1 MLSIFCLLLG
11 HLCIFFGEKYIQI
24 LWPFKNS
31 GVFFF
36 LLGVR
41 KSLGIL
47 GINPLSHKFSANISS
62 HFLGCLFTFLVVSLA
77 AWHGEILLSEPWVLL
92 LLLWL
97 CCGEAV
103 GSLPLFSR
111 RMFESRQSASR
122 TSPLL
127 VWLLPFFLPCVAC
140 RGPVMVTL
148 RCVCL
153 GLDPPGGTECG
164 HVSAFYP
171 GIVVSIILRC
181 HGPHFTP
188 QFSWGPFCPGCWVA
202 LGLEW
207 QSGCV

>member
-77 AWHGEILLSEPWVLL
+77 ARHGEILLSEPWVLL

-140 RGPVMVTL
+140 WGPVMVTL
-148 RCVCL
+148 WRVCL
-153 GLDPPGGTECG
+153 GLDPPGGTERG

-188 QFSWGPFCPGCWVA
+188 QFSRGPF
-202 LGLEW
+202 
-207 QSGCV
+207 SK